1 MKIFNL
7 EELKTNRFEDSHRP
21 FSSEDYI
28 ARTFYVTT
36 NQYRF
41 EVSYMPMAFV
51 MINTVPNQIGPVLE
65 RVKEIEFVKEVYM
78 LDGDYDIVAV
88 IKTETEKD
96 FTQTLLNIRTVKDV
110 SSIIFLQTIT

>member
-1 MKIFNL
+1 
-7 EELKTNRFEDSHRP
+7 
-21 FSSEDYI
+21 
-28 ARTFYVTT
+28 
-36 NQYRF
+36 
-41 EVSYMPMAFV
+41 MAFV
-51 MINTVPNQIGPVLE
+51 MIDAVPDQIGPVLE
-65 RVKEIEFVKEVYM
+65 RVKEIEFVKEAHM